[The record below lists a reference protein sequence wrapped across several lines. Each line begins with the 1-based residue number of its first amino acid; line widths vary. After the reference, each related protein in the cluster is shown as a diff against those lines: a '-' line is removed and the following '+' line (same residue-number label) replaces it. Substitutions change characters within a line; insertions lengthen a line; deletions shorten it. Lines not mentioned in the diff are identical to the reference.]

1 MKQMTENKD
10 KLTSLERYK
19 TLIAARNFHYDNYNK
34 WMTYFYVAIGALFV
48 GYYTIISSDLN
59 KIFKNEILLLISLG
73 YIVSILWFL
82 SSKGYY
88 FWNINFITLVN
99 DCELNDLQLK
109 PNERVYYTFANKKTQ
124 NNYFNPISGANISTS
139 KVAILFAY
147 IIAVIWGYLLLN
159 KTLNCNIFILFFLS
173 AIITSL
179 VSALMGYFL
188 KSKITHF
195 PDLKI
200 KQKDIK

>member
-59 KIFKNEILLLISLG
+59 KIFENEILLLISLG

>member
-1 MKQMTENKD
+1 MTENKD

-59 KIFKNEILLLISLG
+59 KIFENEILLLISLG